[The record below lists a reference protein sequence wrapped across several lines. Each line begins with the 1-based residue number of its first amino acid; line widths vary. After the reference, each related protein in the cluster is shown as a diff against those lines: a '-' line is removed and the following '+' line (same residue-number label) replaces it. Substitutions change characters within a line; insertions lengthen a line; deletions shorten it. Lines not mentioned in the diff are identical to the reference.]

1 MNAGLLKSARP
12 FISPG
17 FYPDLSNSDYHG
29 SQGVSSTQLK
39 TLLKR
44 TPAHL
49 LHGMS
54 SEHEST
60 AAMNL
65 GTAVHTLVLEPEK
78 FDSEIM
84 VAPKVEKRTNAG
96 KAEWAA
102 FEAQSNGKTIITAEQ
117 YEKASAMA
125 DSVRSHP
132 IARILIDD
140 AITESSIFWW
150 YKSTDADD
158 DTWFKELAKV
168 RPDGLCKSHPV
179 IFDVK
184 TTTDAS
190 FSEFAR
196 TIEKFGYD
204 TSAAFYKEGVNQC
217 EELLELTGRIA
228 YTKFVFIVVESED
241 PFLCALYEMSE
252 EWLDLGRAKFRRAM
266 HTLKRARENDFP
278 GYPEEVRIIEPPTWA
293 SRGFVV

>member
-1 MNAGLLKSARP
+1 MSDDELKKCRP
-12 FISPG
+12 FIGPG
-17 FYPDLSNSDYHG
+17 FYPSLSNSEYHG
-29 SQGVSSTQLK
+29 SQGVSSSQLK

-49 LHGMS
+49 LHGLTE
-54 SEHEST
+54 EHESS

-65 GTAVHTLVLEPEK
+65 GTAVHTLTLEPEK
-78 FDSEIM
+78 FDTEIA
-84 VAPKVEKRTNAG
+84 VAPKVDKRTAVG
-96 KAEWAA
+96 KSEWAA
-102 FEAQSNGKTIITAEQ
+102 FEELNQGKTIITADQ
-117 YEKASAMA
+117 YEKARAMA
-125 DSVRSHP
+125 DSVRSNS

-140 AITESSIFWW
+140 AIIESSIFWW
-150 YKSTDADD
+150 YKSSDADD

-190 FSEFAR
+190 YTEFAR
-196 TIEKFGYD
+196 TIEKYGYD

-217 EELLELTGRIA
+217 AELLDLTGRIA
-228 YTKFVFIVVESED
+228 YTKFVFIVVESEA

-252 EWLDLGRAKFRRAM
+252 EWMDIGRAKFRRAM
-266 HTLKRARENDFP
+266 HALKRAKESDFP
-278 GYPEEVRIIEPPTWA
+278 GYPEEVRIIEPPGWA